1 MPITATGRL
10 QDRVAIVTGA
20 ARGVGAEIARLFVT
34 EGARVA
40 LFDIL
45 DDEGEAT
52 ARELGEA
59 ALYRR
64 CDVSR
69 EEDWEAAMN
78 AVLDWAG
85 RLDVLV
91 NNAAV
96 LHLDW
101 LENTT
106 AADYDRLFRVN
117 ELGVFLGVRSAI
129 VPMRAAGGG
138 SIVNISTVDAALPS
152 PLTVAYSA
160 TKFAVEG
167 ITRVA
172 ALELRADKIRVNA
185 VNAGFG
191 SKQLVMEATGG
202 FRPPRAVIEAHDKPE
217 EISAGARTV
226 LFLASDDSSIV
237 TGASLAADH
246 GFTAGMPLPTR

>member
-1 MPITATGRL
+1 MSGRL
-10 QDRVAIVTGA
+10 EGRIAIVTGA
-20 ARGVGAEIARLFVT
+20 ARGVGAEIARLFVA

-45 DDEGEAT
+45 DDAGKAV
-52 ARELGEA
+52 AGELGEA
-59 ALYRR
+59 ALYWH

-69 EEDWEAAMN
+69 EEDWTAAMD
-78 AVLDWAG
+78 AVLDWGG

-101 LENTT
+101 IADTT
-106 AADYDRLFRVN
+106 AADYERVFRVN

-129 VPMRAAGGG
+129 EPMRAAGGG
-138 SIVNISTVDAALPS
+138 SIVNMSTIDAALPS

-191 SKQLVMEATGG
+191 SKELVIDSTGG
-202 FRPPRAVIEAHDKPE
+202 FRPSQAVIDAHDEPE
-217 EISAGARTV
+217 KIAAGVRTV
-226 LFLASDDSSIV
+226 LFLASDESSIV
-237 TGASLAADH
+237 TGASLAADD
-246 GFTAGMPLPTR
+246 GFAAGMPLPTR

>member
-1 MPITATGRL
+1 MGRL
-10 QDRVAIVTGA
+10 DDRVAIVTGG
-20 ARGVGAEIARLFVT
+20 ARGLGECIAHLFSE

-40 LFDIL
+40 LFDIR
-45 DDEGEAT
+45 DDLGKAVAKDIGESAI
-52 ARELGEA
+52 
-59 ALYRR
+59 YQH

-69 EEDWEAAMN
+69 EEDWAAGME
-78 AVLDWAG
+78 AVLAWGG

-101 LENTT
+101 IENTT
-106 AADYDRLFRVN
+106 AADYERVFRVN

-129 VPMRAAGGG
+129 APMRAAGAG

-152 PLTVAYSA
+152 PVTAAYSG

-172 ALELRADKIRVNA
+172 ALELREHNIRVNG

-191 SKQLVMEATGG
+191 SKELVVEASGA
-202 FRPPRAVIEAHDKPE
+202 FAVPQAVIDAHDRRE
-217 EISAGARTV
+217 DMLAGARTV
-226 LFLASDDSSIV
+226 LFLACDESSII
-237 TGASLAADH
+237 TGTHLAAD
-246 GFTAGMPLPTR
+246 GGYTAGMTLREPRQ

>member
-1 MPITATGRL
+1 MSDRLEGRT
-10 QDRVAIVTGA
+10 AIVTGA
-20 ARGVGAEIARLFVT
+20 ARGVGAEIARLFVA
-34 EGARVA
+34 EGAQVA
-40 LFDIL
+40 LLDIL
-45 DDEGEAT
+45 DDAGKAV
-52 ARELGEA
+52 ASELGEA
-59 ALYRR
+59 ALYRH

-69 EEDWEAAMN
+69 EDDWTGAMQ
-78 AVLDWAG
+78 AVLDWGG

-101 LENTT
+101 IADTT
-106 AADYDRLFRVN
+106 AADYERVFRVN

-129 VPMRAAGGG
+129 EPMRAVGGG

-191 SKQLVMEATGG
+191 SKELVVDATGS
-202 FRPPRAVIEAHDKPE
+202 FRPPQAVIDAHDDPE
-217 EISAGARTV
+217 KISAGARTV
-226 LFLASDDSSIV
+226 LFLASDESSIV
-237 TGASLAADH
+237 TGASLAADN
-246 GFTAGMPLPTR
+246 GFTAGMPLPAR

>member
-1 MPITATGRL
+1 MPTSHGRL
-10 QDRVAIVTGA
+10 QDRIAVVTGG
-20 ARGVGAEIARLFVT
+20 ARGVGAEIARLFVA

-40 LFDIL
+40 LLDIL
-45 DDEGEAT
+45 DDEGQAT
-52 ARELGEA
+52 AEELGDA
-59 ALYRR
+59 ARYQH

-69 EEDWEAAMN
+69 EADWAAAME
-78 AVLDWAG
+78 AVLDWGG

-106 AADYDRLFRVN
+106 AADYERLFRVN

-129 VPMRAAGGG
+129 APMRAAGGG

-160 TKFAVEG
+160 TKLAVEG

-191 SKQLVMEATGG
+191 SKHLVMEATGG
-202 FRPPRAVIEAHDKPE
+202 FQPPQAVIEAHDKPE

-246 GFTAGMPLPTR
+246 GFAAGMPLPKR